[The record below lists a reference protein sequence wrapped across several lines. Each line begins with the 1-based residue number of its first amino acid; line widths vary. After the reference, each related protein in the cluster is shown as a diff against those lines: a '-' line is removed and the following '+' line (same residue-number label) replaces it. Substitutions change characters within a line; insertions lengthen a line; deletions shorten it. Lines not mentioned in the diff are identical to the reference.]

1 MDSGNFEKASRTKL
15 RFNFKGLCSVEDLW
29 DIPLRALDTI
39 FKELNLKSK
48 AQNEES
54 LLNTKSAENK
64 ILDLKIAIVKHVVEV
79 RLAEKKTREDAVKL
93 ADRKEKILG
102 IIAEKQ
108 DASLRDMSLEDLAK
122 LVE

>member
-1 MDSGNFEKASRTKL
+1 MDNGNFEKSSRVKL
-15 RFNFKGLCSVEDLW
+15 RFNYKGLCNDEDLW

-64 ILDLKIAIVKHVVEV
+64 ILDLKIAIVKHIVEV